1 MNDQR
6 NGSGVGVAALAFVIG
21 AAAGVA
27 TGVLISPKSGKENR
41 GRIKKAANDT
51 KVNLQDHINHSKDA
65 IVGKLNTTVDTAKT
79 AIEEGKKTYRES
91 NRKNKET

>member
-27 TGVLISPKSGKENR
+27 TGVLI
-41 GRIKKAANDT
+41 
-51 KVNLQDHINHSKDA
+51 
-65 IVGKLNTTVDTAKT
+65 
-79 AIEEGKKTYRES
+79 
-91 NRKNKET
+91 